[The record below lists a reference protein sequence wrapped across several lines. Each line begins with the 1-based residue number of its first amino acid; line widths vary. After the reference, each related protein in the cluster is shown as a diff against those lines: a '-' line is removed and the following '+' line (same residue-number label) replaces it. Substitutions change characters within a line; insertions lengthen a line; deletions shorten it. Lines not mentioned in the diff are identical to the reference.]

1 MDAAALSPNER
12 FLLDFHRSHAG
23 ATSEFFGPART
34 PEGGDSYDR
43 LAALVPEGDEAVVLD
58 LGCGDGLL
66 LERIRQRRGSCARL
80 IGLDMSADELAVAA
94 RRLGPDV
101 LLLNERAQAISLP
114 PASVDVVLS
123 HMALMLMGDPASAI
137 AEIHRV
143 LRPGGVFSAIV
154 DGGSAGSAPSDGFAC
169 FVESL
174 RRTMRAA
181 GRQPLQLVHPT
192 FTSQQALL
200 AHLGESAGFSDA
212 RVEELAVSRRE
223 PPARLWE
230 LMLLT
235 YDMAYLSPGEVER
248 VRRDFLDAVEALLDA
263 EGMVGCSVG
272 LRQLTARKHG

>member
-43 LAALVPEGDEAVVLD
+43 LAAVVPEGDEAVVLD

-80 IGLDMSADELAVAA
+80 IGLDMSADELAAAA
-94 RRLGPDV
+94 RRLGPE
-101 LLLNERAQAISLP
+101 LRLLNERAQAIPLP

-123 HMALMLMGDPASAI
+123 HMALMLMGDPASVI

-154 DGGSAGSAPSDGFAC
+154 DGGPAPTEGFAC
-169 FVESL
+169 FVEAL
-174 RRTMRAA
+174 RRTYRAT
-181 GRQPLQLVHPT
+181 GRQPLQLVHPA
-192 FTSQQALL
+192 FASQQALL
-200 AHLGESAGFSDA
+200 AHLGEAAGFSDA

-235 YDMAYLSPGEVER
+235 YDMVYLSPGEVER
-248 VRRDFLDAVEALLDA
+248 VRRDFLDAVEALRDA
-263 EGMVGCSVG
+263 EGLVGCSIG
-272 LRQLTARKHG
+272 LRQFTARKRG

>member
-1 MDAAALSPNER
+1 MDAAALSSNER

-23 ATSEFFGPART
+23 ATAEFFGPART

-80 IGLDMSADELAVAA
+80 IGLDISADELAVAA

-101 LLLNERAQAISLP
+101 RLLNERAQAISLP

-123 HMALMLMGDPASAI
+123 HMALMLMGDPASVI

-154 DGGSAGSAPSDGFAC
+154 DGGPAPSDGFAC

-174 RRTMRAA
+174 RRTLRAA

-200 AHLGESAGFSDA
+200 AHLGEAAGFSEA
-212 RVEELAVSRRE
+212 RVDELAVSRRE

-248 VRRDFLDAVEALLDA
+248 VRRDFLEAVEALRDA

-272 LRQLTARKHG
+272 LRQFTARKHG

>member
-1 MDAAALSPNER
+1 MDAAALSSNER

-23 ATSEFFGPART
+23 ATSEFFGPARA

-43 LAALVPEGDEAVVLD
+43 LAALVPEGHEAVVLD

-66 LERIRQRRGSCARL
+66 LERIRQRRGSGARL
-80 IGLDMSADELAVAA
+80 IGLDMSADELAVTA

-101 LLLNERAQAISLP
+101 RLLNERAQAISLP

-123 HMALMLMGDPASAI
+123 HMALMLMGDPASVI
-137 AEIHRV
+137 VEIHRV

-154 DGGSAGSAPSDGFAC
+154 DGGPAPSDGFAC

-200 AHLGESAGFSDA
+200 AHLGEAAGFSDA

-235 YDMAYLSPGEVER
+235 YDMAYLSPGEAER
-248 VRRDFLDAVEALLDA
+248 VRRDFLDAVEALRDA
-263 EGMVGCSVG
+263 DGMVGCSVG